1 LPKNLDRYIFV
12 QLSGGIGNQLFM
24 YVAGLSLSLRK
35 NAALYCCR
43 KPNDK
48 AEFLHPGCLNDFH
61 LRFIEKNFTTLS
73 RINHLS
79 SKFQGYL
86 IRVIPSSF
94 DFLFRKLRF
103 YMSLDLGY
111 DARVWKLNPPVNLQ
125 GYFQSYRYFDYCRKF
140 LSVNEIVSLKS
151 PSQEF
156 LRLEKSISVEDFC
169 AIHVRRGDYLQH
181 KDSLGILDV
190 IYYRNAFKKISG
202 LKSGLRFLVFS
213 DDPLLAKEL
222 LVDLLPSNTL
232 WPNELN
238 DLSAAE
244 NLILM
249 SKAKALIIA
258 NSTFSLF
265 AALLADQNAI
275 VIRPDFWSIDV
286 PNPIDLFRPSWHKVS
301 RSELT

>member
-1 LPKNLDRYIFV
+1 
-12 QLSGGIGNQLFM
+12 M
-24 YVAGLSLSLRK
+24 YVAGLSLSLRE
-35 NAALYCCR
+35 NATLYCYR

-48 AEFLHPGCLNDFH
+48 AESLHPGSLNDFD
-61 LRFIEKNFTTLS
+61 LRFIEKNFESLS

-79 SKFQGYL
+79 SKLQGYL
-86 IRVIPSSF
+86 IGILPSSF
-94 DFLFRKLRF
+94 NSQFRKFRF
-103 YMSLDLGY
+103 YMSLNLGY
-111 DARVWKLNPPVNLQ
+111 EARVWKLSAPVHLR

-151 PSQEF
+151 PSKEF
-156 LRLEKSISVEDFC
+156 LSLEKTISLEDFC
-169 AIHVRRGDYLQH
+169 AVHVRRGDYLRH
-181 KDSLGILDV
+181 EDSLGILGFN
-190 IYYRNAFKKISG
+190 YYQNAFKKISG
-202 LKSGLRFLVFS
+202 LNPNLRFLVFS

-222 LVDLLPSNTL
+222 LFDLLPSNTI

-238 DLSAAE
+238 CLSAAE

-275 VIRPDFWSIDV
+275 VIRPDFWSIDA

-301 RSELT
+301 RSEFT